1 MSLATVFYIC
11 LATLTLTLVRD
22 GKKDSDW
29 SKETVAEMGR
39 CIICAYQFEV
49 ELDDITVRRMLLV
62 LVTKCMWK
70 H

>member
-1 MSLATVFYIC
+1 
-11 LATLTLTLVRD
+11 
-22 GKKDSDW
+22 
-29 SKETVAEMGR
+29 MGR